1 MKGNS
6 ARPKTRL
13 VSRVLAIAG
22 LCMAPFP
29 WAIYFLLII
38 YARDSE
44 ASVLLFGYALV
55 YIGSPII
62 GIGIIL
68 SLIALMFRPVA
79 RRLVVAGILAN
90 LSLPVFLF
98 FFALRWEAVL
108 VTGFFGAFVSLVSVL
123 AFGLAFALGRR
134 GPRTRK
140 CLYLCAVIFVGSALC
155 SAIALAMP
163 W

>member
-1 MKGNS
+1 MNSSS
-6 ARPKTRL
+6 ARPRARL
-13 VSRVLAIAG
+13 VSRVLAIVG

-29 WAIYFLLII
+29 WVIYFLLIM

-55 YIGSPII
+55 YIGPLII

-98 FFALRWEAVL
+98 FAALRWEAVFL
-108 VTGFFGAFVSLVSVL
+108 TGFFGAFVSLVSLL
-123 AFGLAFALGRR
+123 AFGLVFALGRR
-134 GPRTRK
+134 GRRTLK

-155 SAIALAMP
+155 FAIALAMP